1 MPIIHKYLTR
11 EILKYFCVVL
21 ILVVSIYV
29 IADYLENMDE
39 FIFAEMSLLRA
50 FGFVLL
56 RTPFMTVKF
65 IPVALLLS
73 VLITFGLMS
82 KNNELIVL
90 KSSGISLFYL
100 LRPVLLIG
108 VLFGILLFFISEV
121 VVPITMVKANTILQN
136 EIRKGSAVR
145 SKDKNIWLKGKR
157 KIVHIQYYQP
167 AARTISGV
175 TSYHFDKEFQLIK
188 RIDAQK
194 GTYGKAGWVLF
205 DVMEQVLD
213 KETGQ
218 HQVFFHEKRREKFDF
233 LPADLKKVAKKSEE
247 MNFKELLGYIK
258 RAEAE
263 GYDATGYKVDLYAKT
278 AFPFICI
285 IMCVL
290 GTGLAAK
297 GTISRGL
304 PKSISLG
311 IGTAFLYWVF
321 FSFCLSLGY
330 GELFPPFIAAWVAN
344 LIFSSFAVVLLLN
357 AE

>member
-1 MPIIHKYLTR
+1 MPILHKYLIR
-11 EILKYFCVVL
+11 EILKYFCIVL

-50 FGFVLL
+50 LGFVLL

-73 VLITFGLMS
+73 VLITLGLMS

-90 KSSGISLFYL
+90 KSSGISIFYI
-100 LRPVLLIG
+100 LRPILLIG
-108 VLFGILLFFISEV
+108 FFFGALLFLISEV
-121 VVPITMVKANTILQN
+121 IVPITMVKANSILQN
-136 EIRKGSAVR
+136 EIRKGSAVT
-145 SKDKNIWLKGKR
+145 SKDKNIWFKGNR

-167 AARTISGV
+167 ATKTLFGV
-175 TSYHFDKEFQLIK
+175 TCYYFDRDFRLRK
-188 RIDAQK
+188 RIDAQR
-194 GTYGKAGWVLF
+194 GVFGPEGWVLSKI
-205 DVMEQVLD
+205 MEQILD
-213 KETGQ
+213 RETGQ
-218 HQVFFHEKRREKFDF
+218 YNVFFHNTRSEKFDF
-233 LPADLKKVAKKSEE
+233 LPEDLQKVIKKSEE
-247 MNFKELLGYIK
+247 MNFKELLTYIQ

-263 GYDATGYKVDLYAKT
+263 GYDATTFRVDLYAKT

-311 IGTAFLYWVF
+311 IGIAFLYWVF

-330 GELFPPFIAAWVAN
+330 GELFPPLVAAWVAN
-344 LIFSSFAVVLLLN
+344 LIFLSIATVLLLN

>member
-1 MPIIHKYLTR
+1 MPIIHKYLIR

-39 FIFAEMSLLRA
+39 FIFAKMSLLRA

-82 KNNELIVL
+82 NNNALIVI
-90 KSSGISLFYL
+90 KSSGISLFYV

-108 VLFGILLFFISEV
+108 VLFGFFLFFISEV

-145 SKDKNIWLKGKR
+145 SKDKNIWLKGNR

-167 AARTISGV
+167 AARTVFGV
-175 TSYHFDKEFQLIK
+175 TSYYFDKEFRLVK

-194 GTYGKAGWVLF
+194 GTYGMAGWVLF
-205 DVMEQVLD
+205 DIMEQILD
-213 KETGQ
+213 TETGQ
-218 HQVFFHEKRREKFDF
+218 YQVFFHEKRPEKFDF

-247 MNFKELLGYIK
+247 MNFKELLSYIK

-263 GYDATGYKVDLYAKT
+263 GYDATTYRVDLYAKT

-297 GTISRGL
+297 GTISKGL
-304 PKSISLG
+304 PRSISLG
-311 IGTAFLYWVF
+311 IGIAFLYWVF

-330 GELFPPFIAAWVAN
+330 GELLPPFIAAWVAN
-344 LIFSSFAVVLLLN
+344 LIFSSIAVVLLLN